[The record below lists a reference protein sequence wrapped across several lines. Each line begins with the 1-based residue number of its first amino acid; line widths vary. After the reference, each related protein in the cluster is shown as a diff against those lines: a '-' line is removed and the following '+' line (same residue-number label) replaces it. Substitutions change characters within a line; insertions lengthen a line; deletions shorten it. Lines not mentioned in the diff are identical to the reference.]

1 LERPLKS
8 DFLCRWR
15 DDASGGQ
22 WMMGGIARDLYLAKI
37 LVLVCRV
44 VPEACRIELRPTLW
58 RVIWDG
64 TTTVER
70 WSCTLRWLF
79 AAT

>member
-1 LERPLKS
+1 
-8 DFLCRWR
+8 
-15 DDASGGQ
+15 
-22 WMMGGIARDLYLAKI
+22 MMGDIARDLYLAKI

-44 VPEACRIELRPTLW
+44 VPEAYGIKLRPMQK

-79 AAT
+79 AETCGCTTCNAQLHSFVG